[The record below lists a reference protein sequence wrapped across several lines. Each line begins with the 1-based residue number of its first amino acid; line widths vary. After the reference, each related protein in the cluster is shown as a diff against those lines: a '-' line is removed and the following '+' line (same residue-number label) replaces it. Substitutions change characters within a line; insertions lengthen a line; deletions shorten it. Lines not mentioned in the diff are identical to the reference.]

1 MSEHYL
7 TIGEMARQSGLT
19 AKMIRHYE
27 QLGLLPPA
35 LRSDA
40 GYRQYRQQDIRQ
52 LQFIRQ
58 GRELGF
64 SLPQIHELLN
74 LWHDPHR
81 ASSQVKVLAQTHI
94 AVLEQK
100 IDELSQMKQA
110 LEQLVQK
117 CHGDDHP
124 DCPILDELAK
134 PHAGK
139 EACGHCHPALPVNG
153 AD

>member
-1 MSEHYL
+1 MNERYL
-7 TIGEMARQSGLT
+7 NIGEMARQSGLT

-35 LRSDA
+35 LRSEA
-40 GYRQYRQQDIRQ
+40 GYRQYRTEEIRQ

-58 GRELGF
+58 ARELGF

-81 ASSQVKVLAQTHI
+81 ASSQVKVLAQAHI
-94 AVLEQK
+94 TVLEQK

-117 CHGDDHP
+117 CHGDEHS
-124 DCPILDELAK
+124 DCPILDELAQ
-134 PHAGK
+134 PHA
-139 EACGHCHPALPVNG
+139 ENPACGCCQG